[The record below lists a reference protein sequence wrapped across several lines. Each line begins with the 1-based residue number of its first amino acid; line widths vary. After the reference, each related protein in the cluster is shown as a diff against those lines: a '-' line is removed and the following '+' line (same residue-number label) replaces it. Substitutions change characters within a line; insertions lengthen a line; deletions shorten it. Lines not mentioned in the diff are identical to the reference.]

1 MSRILSVAN
10 VMGLIVVLF
19 GCTLALPMGVS
30 WWLDDGAFGAYD
42 EAFVGAVIGGGVV
55 WLLTR
60 RFRRELTPRDGFL
73 LVIAIWTG
81 LPAVAALPLWFQ
93 IADLSFT
100 DAYFEAA
107 SGFTATGATVL
118 SGLEHLPPSINVW
131 RTQLHWI
138 GGLGIIVLAVA
149 ILPLLGVGGRQL
161 YRAEIPG
168 PLKDTRL
175 TPRIT
180 ETAKGFWIIY
190 VVFTAACWTA
200 YWLAGMGALD
210 ALIHAFSTMALGG
223 FSSYDAS
230 LGHFDS
236 PVIEAIAIV
245 FMMIAAMSYA
255 THFLAWHRRS
265 PLAYWRDPEAFLFVG
280 VLVASMLGIG
290 AFLWLHG
297 VYPDFWTAL
306 RYGAFN
312 TASVATTLGF
322 STTDYAQWPV
332 FAPIWMLFLCTFM
345 TCSAS
350 TGGGIK
356 LIRARLMLQQIVREM
371 TQLVHP
377 RAEVP
382 LRVGGSVVPNKIIFA
397 VLGFMALYG
406 STTLLVV
413 FLLAGTGLDFIT
425 AVSAAVVCIN
435 NTGPGLG
442 AVGPA
447 TTYAGLSDF
456 QTWVCSAA
464 MLLGRLELFTLL
476 VIFSPHFWRH

>member
-1 MSRILSVAN
+1 MSRMLSVAN

-19 GCTLALPMGVS
+19 GATLALPIAVS
-30 WWLDDGAFGAYD
+30 WWLDDGALAAYD
-42 EAFVGAVIGGGVV
+42 EALAIALAGGGGS
-55 WLLTR
+55 WWLTR
-60 RFRRELTPRDGFL
+60 RFRRELTPRDGFV
-73 LVIAIWTG
+73 LVIAIWIG
-81 LPAVAALPLWFQ
+81 LPALAALPLWFQ
-93 IADLSFT
+93 IPGLSFT

-107 SGFTATGATVL
+107 SGFSATGATVL

-131 RTQLHWI
+131 RTELHWI

-168 PLKDTRL
+168 PMKDTRL
-175 TPRIT
+175 TPRVT
-180 ETAKGFWIIY
+180 ETAKGFWVIY
-190 VVFTAACWTA
+190 VVLTMACWTA
-200 YWLAGMGALD
+200 YFLAGMGALD

-236 PVIEAIAIV
+236 PLIEAIAIG
-245 FMMIAAMSYA
+245 FMMLASLSYA
-255 THFLAWHRRS
+255 THFLAWRRRT
-265 PLAYWRDPEAFLFVG
+265 LVAYWRDPEAFIFVG
-280 VLVASMLGIG
+280 VLLASMLGIA
-290 AFLWLHG
+290 AFLWLHE
-297 VYPDFWTAL
+297 VYTSFWTAL
-306 RYGAFN
+306 RYAAFN

-356 LIRARLMLQQIVREM
+356 LIRARLMLQQIGREM

-413 FLLAGTGLDFIT
+413 FLLTATGLDFLS
-425 AVSAAVVCIN
+425 AVSAAVACIN

-447 TTYAGLSDF
+447 TTYAVLSDF

-476 VIFSPHFWRH
+476 VVFSPHFWRQ